1 MISQVNAFDIVQ
13 AVEFIR
19 ALRVQLHEMTNRL
32 AWVERQDLTGRNGQA
47 WRIEAAALRCDIDEA
62 QILIDRLERRYLNAN
77 AHVRPR
83 LPEQPRR
90 SIARL
95 QKGIRSP

>member
-1 MISQVNAFDIVQ
+1 VDERDAAQ
-13 AVEFIR
+13 AVELVR
-19 ALRVQLHEMTNRL
+19 ALCDQLHETTRRL
-32 AWVERQDLTGRNGQA
+32 ARLECQGVTGTNGRA
-47 WRIEAAALRCDIDEA
+47 SAIRCEAAAPRRDINEA

-77 AHVRPR
+77 EHFRPR